1 MTESSTLIC
10 FDYGR
15 KRIGVAV
22 GQTVTGTATPLE
34 TVSVEKGVPDWERIA
49 EILRKWRP
57 HALLVGDPV
66 NLDGS
71 SQPMSLASDRF
82 VRQLSARFD
91 YPVYRIDERLSSYE
105 ARARLK
111 DTRNL
116 DPVAAQVILETW
128 LSEHTPDTG
137 KNDTIV
143 QLSADDRK

>member
-1 MTESSTLIC
+1 MTESCTLIC

-22 GQTVTGTATPLE
+22 GQTITGTATPLE
-34 TVSVEKGVPDWERIA
+34 TISVEKGVPDWRRIK
-49 EILRKWRP
+49 EILDKWRP
-57 HALLVGDPV
+57 HALVIGDPV

-128 LSEHTPDTG
+128 LSEHTPGTG
-137 KNDTIV
+137 KNDTIE
-143 QLSADDRK
+143 QLSANNKK